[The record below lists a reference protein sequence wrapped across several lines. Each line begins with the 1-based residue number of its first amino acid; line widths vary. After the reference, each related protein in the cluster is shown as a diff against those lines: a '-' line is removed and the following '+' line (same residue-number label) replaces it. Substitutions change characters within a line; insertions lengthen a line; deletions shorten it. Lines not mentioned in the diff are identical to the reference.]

1 MPLRLLR
8 YEAEGRSAVSLTSY
22 HVYRWMRQVKS
33 PADENRESAM
43 GIANG
48 KALITVKD
56 AIQMLQRY
64 QSVFE
69 VRR

>member
-8 YEAEGRSAVSLTSY
+8 YEGEGRSAVSLTSY
-22 HVYRWMRQVKS
+22 HGYHWVRQVKS
-33 PADENRESAM
+33 PTDENWESAM
-43 GIANG
+43 GIANR

-64 QSVFE
+64 QCVFE